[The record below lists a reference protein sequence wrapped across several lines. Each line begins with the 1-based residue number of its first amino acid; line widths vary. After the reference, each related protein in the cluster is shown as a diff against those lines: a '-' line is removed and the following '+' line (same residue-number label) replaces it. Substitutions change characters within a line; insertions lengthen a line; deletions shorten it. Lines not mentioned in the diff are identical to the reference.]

1 MAARVFI
8 INGPNL
14 NLLGVREPGTYGRA
28 TLDDI
33 RAMCEERA
41 AALDLAVTFS
51 QHNMEGAL
59 VEQIHSA
66 IAANAA
72 AIIINAGAYTHTSI
86 AIHDALRAFS
96 GMIVEVHLSNI
107 HAREDFR
114 HTSHI
119 ATIADGII
127 IGLGAMGYDLA
138 LRAVAARLK
147 DGATS

>member
-1 MAARVFI
+1 MAGRVFI

-14 NLLGVREPGTYGRA
+14 NLLGVREPDTYGRT

-33 RAMCEERA
+33 RAMCEKRA
-41 AALDLAVTFS
+41 AALDLALNFS

-59 VEQIHSA
+59 VEQIHAA
-66 IAANAA
+66 IAADAA

-86 AIHDALRAFS
+86 AIHDALRAFD

-114 HTSHI
+114 RTSHI
-119 ATIADGII
+119 APVADGII
-127 IGLGAMGYDLA
+127 MGLGALGYELA
-138 LRAVAARLK
+138 LQAVAART
-147 DGATS
+147 GS

>member
-14 NLLGVREPGTYGRA
+14 NLLGVREPDTYGRA

-33 RAMCEERA
+33 RAMCEKRA
-41 AALDLAVTFS
+41 AALGLSLTFS

-59 VEQIHSA
+59 VEQIHAA
-66 IAANAA
+66 IAADAA

-86 AIHDALRAFS
+86 AIHDALRAFA
-96 GMIVEVHLSNI
+96 GLIVEVHLSNI
-107 HAREDFR
+107 QAREDFR

-119 ATIADGII
+119 APVADGII
-127 IGLGAMGYDLA
+127 MGLGAMGYELA
-138 LRAVAARLK
+138 LQAVAART
-147 DGATS
+147 GS